1 MTDGHEHEPESRAET
16 TDGFQPGFLS
26 RPRIAWKAGG
36 KVAYGRQKAAAY
48 FALTN
53 CMTGLPS
60 LSRSC
65 ALLPFTFTLCVWP
78 RA

>member
-1 MTDGHEHEPESRAET
+1 MTDSHEHEPESRAET
-16 TDGFQPGFLS
+16 TGGFQPGFLL
-26 RPRIAWKAGG
+26 RPRIAWKA
-36 KVAYGRQKAAAY
+36 GRQKAAAY